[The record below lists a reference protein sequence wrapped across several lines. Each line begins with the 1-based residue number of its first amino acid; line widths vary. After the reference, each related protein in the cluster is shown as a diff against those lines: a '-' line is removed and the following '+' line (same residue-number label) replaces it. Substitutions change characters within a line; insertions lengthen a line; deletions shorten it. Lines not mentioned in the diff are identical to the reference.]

1 MKTYYL
7 SFVYLDGQMWNYGS
21 TTTKADKMTEEQLS
35 QEEREIAEQVGTD
48 HVVFLLIKEL
58 GEK

>member
-1 MKTYYL
+1 MNTYYL

-21 TTTKADKMTEEQLS
+21 TTTKADKMTEERLL
-35 QEEREIAEQVGTD
+35 QEEREIAEQLGTD
-48 HVVFLLIKEL
+48 HVAFLLVKEL